1 MGGSAAGTIV
11 AAQGV
16 VAGVTGFAA
25 LGGMLSGSKDKQAEM
40 QNIWNMFIDNVRKVG
55 GEDAPKE
62 VE

>member
-1 MGGSAAGTIV
+1 
-11 AAQGV
+11 

-40 QNIWNMFIDNVRKVG
+40 QNIWNLFIGNVRKVG
-55 GEDAPKE
+55 GEDISKE